1 MNRANGVKWRRYVVV
16 VALACVLAGLRA
28 PAASAHIVHPGN
40 AFSDIGLSAY
50 KDEIVYAS
58 RLGLIAGE
66 ESGDVFRPGEPLRRA
81 DLAHWAAAFNGLA
94 EADDAEAAGQAALTG
109 GLVDTLEGN
118 ATYGDINRA
127 VFRGRLT
134 LENGGTYP
142 ADREATRE
150 QYAAFV
156 VAFASTQVD
165 GKRLE
170 ERAGLAAGP
179 AGIVKAE
186 SDPDAAFG
194 YKLTIGGR
202 AWTLSPHPRIVHAPG
217 DPALWDGLQLA
228 ASWISDDGEGAGL
241 ELLDFRDD
249 SNDAIGAVSDA
260 AGTASSASADDA
272 SAAHAHH
279 HEMPPEQPQSDNAS
293 ALRWTIALAAGLA
306 VAGVV
311 FAIRSFRK
319 RK

>member
-1 MNRANGVKWRRYVVV
+1 MNRAYSVKWRYVVI
-16 VALACVLAGLRA
+16 VALAFVLAGLGA

-40 AFSDIGLSAY
+40 AFSDIGLSAH

-81 DLAHWAAAFNGLA
+81 DLAHWAAAFYGLA
-94 EADDAEAAGQAALTG
+94 EADDAAAAGQAALTG

-127 VFRGRLT
+127 VFRGQLT
-134 LENGGTYP
+134 LEDGAYP

-156 VAFASTQVD
+156 VAFASTQVE

-170 ERAGLAAGP
+170 AHAGLAAGP
-179 AGIVKAE
+179 AGIVRAD

-194 YKLTIGGR
+194 YKLTIDGR
-202 AWTLSPHPRIVHAPG
+202 TWTLSPHPRIVHAPG
-217 DPALWDGLQLA
+217 DPELWDGLQLA
-228 ASWISDDGEGAGL
+228 ASWISSGEEGDVL
-241 ELLDFRDD
+241 ELLDFRG
-249 SNDAIGAVSDA
+249 SSTGAEGDA
-260 AGTASSASADDA
+260 AETAAATASADNA
-272 SAAHAHH
+272 SGAHAHH

-306 VAGVV
+306 AAGVA
-311 FAIRSFRK
+311 FAIRR
-319 RK
+319 RLRRN

>member
-1 MNRANGVKWRRYVVV
+1 MNRAYGVKWRYVVIV
-16 VALACVLAGLRA
+16 VIALVFVLAGLRA
-28 PAASAHIVHPGN
+28 PTASAHIVHPGN

-50 KDEIVYAS
+50 KDEIVYVS

-81 DLAHWAAAFNGLA
+81 DLAHWAAAFYGLA
-94 EADDAEAAGQAALTG
+94 EAEDAEAAGQAALTG

-127 VFRGRLT
+127 VFRGQLT
-134 LENGGTYP
+134 LENGAYP

-156 VAFASTQVD
+156 VAFASTQVE

-170 ERAGLAAGP
+170 EHAGLAAGP
-179 AGIVKAE
+179 AGIVRAE

-194 YKLTIGGR
+194 YKLTIDGR
-202 AWTLSPHPRIVHAPG
+202 TWTLSPHPRIVHAPG
-217 DPALWDGLQLA
+217 DPELWDGLQLA
-228 ASWISDDGEGAGL
+228 ASWISSGEEGAVL
-241 ELLDFRDD
+241 ELLDFRG
-249 SNDAIGAVSDA
+249 SSTGAEGDA
-260 AGTASSASADDA
+260 AETAAATASADNA

-306 VAGVV
+306 AAGVA
-311 FAIRSFRK
+311 FAIRR
-319 RK
+319 RRRRN